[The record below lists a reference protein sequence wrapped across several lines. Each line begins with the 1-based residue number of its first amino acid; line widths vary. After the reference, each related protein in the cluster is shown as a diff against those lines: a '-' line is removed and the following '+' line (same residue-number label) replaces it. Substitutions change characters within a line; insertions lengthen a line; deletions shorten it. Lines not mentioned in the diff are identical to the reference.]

1 MNAESLHT
9 GSAGRSG
16 GMGGRLRLRREQ
28 LGLSLEEAA
37 SRLKL
42 PAHVLAA
49 IEGDDWQSLG
59 AAVFVRG
66 HLRAYGR
73 LLGLEE
79 ALVEQALPYDLPPL
93 VVSGPVVPAWRR
105 RIWDWSRGAL
115 YALLTGFIVVPVVL
129 FVLERAPRTPE
140 LLPLDEAEVD
150 VAALTEPAEQRF
162 SPAGERVGPGSEEIL
177 DPLLASLFPP
187 RSVDRPALVAPPA
200 PNALE
205 LRILA
210 TSWVEVRAA
219 DGSRLE
225 FATLPAGTERRF
237 PLGEGL
243 TVTIGNV
250 AGTELRIGER
260 SLSIEPWVRANV
272 ARFRVSSQG
281 EVEPPQDP

>member
-9 GSAGRSG
+9 GSAGGSG
-16 GMGGRLRLRREQ
+16 GWGGRLRLRREQ

-49 IEGDDWQSLG
+49 IERDDWQPLG

-73 LLGLEE
+73 LLGLDEG
-79 ALVEQALPYDLPPL
+79 LIEQALPYDLPPL
-93 VVSGPVVPAWRR
+93 VASGPVVPAWRR
-105 RIWDWSRGAL
+105 RIAEWSRGAL
-115 YALLTGFIVVPVVL
+115 YAVLTGFIVVPVVL
-129 FVLERAPRTPE
+129 FVLERSPSTPE
-140 LLPLDEAEVD
+140 LLPLDEAAVD
-150 VAALTEPAEQRF
+150 RDASSEQRS
-162 SPAGERVGPGSEEIL
+162 SPAVERDGAGSVAVL

-187 RSVDRPALVAPPA
+187 RSVDRPVVVPPT
-200 PNALE
+200 PPSELE
-205 LRILA
+205 LRILSS
-210 TSWVEVRAA
+210 SWVEVRAA
-219 DGSRLE
+219 DGQRLE

-243 TVTIGNV
+243 TLTIGNV
-250 AGTELRIGER
+250 AGTELRVGER
-260 SLSIEPWVRANV
+260 RLSIEPWVRANV